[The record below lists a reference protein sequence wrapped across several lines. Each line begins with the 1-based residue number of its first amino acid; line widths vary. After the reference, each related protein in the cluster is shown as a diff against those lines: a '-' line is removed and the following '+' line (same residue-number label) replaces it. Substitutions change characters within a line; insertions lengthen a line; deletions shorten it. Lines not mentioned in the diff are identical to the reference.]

1 MEREKSQR
9 NHDSA
14 LNPAMAS
21 DKILILIGKFQA
33 FRITCIMLIL
43 EIFKNEEIRNHHSRN
58 FNSSYFMGHTMDVS
72 WLSNWK
78 LKPCFPDSISPLLY

>member
-14 LNPAMAS
+14 LNPVMVS

-33 FRITCIMLIL
+33 LRITRIMLIL
-43 EIFKNEEIRNHHSRN
+43 VILIESLKQKKDDIKNK
-58 FNSSYFMGHTMDVS
+58 D
-72 WLSNWK
+72 
-78 LKPCFPDSISPLLY
+78 